1 MATNSR
7 RVKRANHGKRTR
19 NRLARRKKRVI

>member
-7 RVKRANHGKRTR
+7 RVKRANHGKRAR